1 MLRKLGPFFSVAV
14 DTLREILITFKRQ
27 SMTRGYLLAL
37 AIFLVALIFSFLA
50 LSPVLYSF
58 VYPLF

>member
-1 MLRKLGPFFSVAV
+1 MLRKIVPFFQVAGSL
-14 DTLREILITFKRQ
+14 LRDILSTFRAQ
-27 SMTRGYLLAL
+27 ALTRGYLLAL
-37 AIFLVALIFSFLA
+37 AIFVVALVFSFLA